1 MLSHEEIMAKYGPQL
16 KMMGRIPDVLADA
29 MGNQMYVGT
38 FRTKKEMDEFYHDL
52 LAVKEEA

>member
-1 MLSHEEIMAKYGPQL
+1 MAKYGPQL